1 MASRFSNK
9 ADPAIKKN
17 VRRARSAARNAK
29 NLHASVV
36 VASLVATIFAWAMF
50 SDQDA
55 RAIDAA
61 RTANLNQTAL
71 VTAVPEESAAGA
83 QFVAAQARHPQG
95 VPLRLPVP
103 PFIPVVIR

>member
-17 VRRARSAARNAK
+17 VRRARSAARKAR
-29 NLHASVV
+29 NLHAPV
-36 VASLVATIFAWAMF
+36 VAASLAATIFAWALF

-55 RAIDAA
+55 RAIEAA

-71 VTAVPEESAAGA
+71 VTPVPAQDTAVVEVVTGQSL
-83 QFVAAQARHPQG
+83 
-95 VPLRLPVP
+95 LRLPVP
-103 PFIPVVIR
+103 PFIPVFIP